1 MAQPDEFGSTPVSE
15 IVHLD
20 SVVIPAP
27 VDARLARSTGKRRLY
42 SVDTYYRDS
51 WEDLLRIG
59 GSDAVGIA
67 ARHAFLLLKP
77 DAVVRR
83 RLVPALEWLTARG
96 WRVVHA
102 RRFRVHRWAVRA
114 FWQYQWNTASRDR
127 REMADLY
134 MSATD
139 SLVLL
144 LRAPHDDE
152 WASTILTGD
161 KGSSDPA
168 RCRPGQLRHTLGT
181 LNQQLNLVHSA
192 DEPVDLV
199 REVGICCT
207 ASERT
212 AVYRA
217 LVDGVDAVDG
227 ALDLAR
233 RMEAEH
239 EPLDLSLAGTVARLA
254 GRVDGTGERALLHR
268 RLTGLLDG
276 RPSDWRELITL
287 ADRAGVALSRWD
299 RVVLGTYLLVPTLPG
314 VVPLVPDASA
324 TGVAVPQ

>member
-1 MAQPDEFGSTPVSE
+1 M
-15 IVHLD
+15 
-20 SVVIPAP
+20 
-27 VDARLARSTGKRRLY
+27 
-42 SVDTYYRDS
+42 
-51 WEDLLRIG
+51 RIG

-67 ARHAFLLLKP
+67 TRHAFALLKP

-83 RLVPALEWLTARG
+83 RLVSALEWLSVRG

-114 FWQYQWNTASRDR
+114 FWQYQWNTATRDR

-144 LRAPHDDE
+144 LRAPHDGE
-152 WASTILTGD
+152 WASSILTRG

-168 RCRPGQLRHTLGT
+168 RCRPGQLRHALGT
-181 LNQQLNLVHSA
+181 LNQQLNLVHTA
-192 DEPVDLV
+192 DEPVDLI
-199 REVGICCT
+199 REIGICCT
-207 ASERT
+207 ASER
-212 AVYRA
+212 ADLYRA
-217 LVDGVDAVDG
+217 LVDGVDAADEAVDR
-227 ALDLAR
+227 AR
-233 RMEAEH
+233 RLEADH
-239 EPLDLSLAGTVARLA
+239 EALDLSLTGTVARLA
-254 GRVDGTGERALLHR
+254 GRSVGGGERALLRR

-276 RPSDWRELITL
+276 RTTGWRELVAL

-314 VVPLVPDASA
+314 VVPLVSDASA
-324 TGVAVPQ
+324 AGVGPPQ